1 MSKISLEPN
10 ASGAGTFTLAAPN
23 SDTNRTLN
31 LPDES
36 GILFSDG
43 SGVPGSALSGN
54 ISIND
59 ATINGQLTANNNIR
73 SLKPVFFGDTN
84 QPMEFSPYHF
94 VHGFDLGKPDGG
106 VADLVTLDYSNAGDF
121 IEQSVFI
128 EFGARVQGGSTADSN
143 SHSFL
148 RIFGIN
154 RFTGSISL
162 NGPSTTGTD
171 SVREVFARVEKISDS
186 LVKIQAVFS
195 DSDRTA
201 SFCWG
206 QIRSYVQGRR
216 FNTGFYANDGSVNIT
231 FDHGWNSNE

>member
-1 MSKISLEPN
+1 MSKITLEPN
-10 ASGAGTFTLAAPN
+10 SSGAGTFSIVSPDSN
-23 SDTNRTLN
+23 TNRTLN

-36 GILFSDG
+36 GTIFSDG
-43 SGVPGSALSGN
+43 TGVPGSALSGN

-121 IEQSVFI
+121 GTQSVFI
-128 EFGARVQGGSTADSN
+128 EFAARVQGGSTADSN
-143 SHSFL
+143 AHSFL
-148 RIFGIN
+148 RIYGIN
-154 RFTGSISL
+154 RFIGSISL

-171 SVREVFARVEKISDS
+171 SVREVFVRVEKISDS
-186 LVKIQAVFS
+186 LVKIQAVFES
-195 DSDRTA
+195 DTLNA
-201 SFCWG
+201 SHCWG
-206 QIRSYVQGRR
+206 QIRCYGRR
-216 FNTGFYANDGSVNIT
+216 SFNTGFYANDGDINIT